1 MLQISGLQFFSDIHP
16 QIGYIFEES
25 EFYRFLLR
33 DFWAKPLG
41 TNQVLSC
48 QTSLWLICKSENL
61 KIYGIVPWYQV
72 L

>member
-1 MLQISGLQFFSDIHP
+1 MLQISGLQFFSDIHL

-25 EFYRFLLR
+25 KFYGFLLR
-33 DFWAKPLG
+33 DFCAEPLG

-48 QTSLWLICKSENL
+48 QISLWLICNNENL